1 MDLKT
6 LKDINGKLD
15 LLRMRDLPSIEST
28 IEKSEINIYAP
39 VLHSINL
46 NIHNIWLENHIQSQ
60 LLARIS
66 LQLQEEKETKTHKKT
81 SKDMDNQL
89 FCEEVLKG
97 NYNLLKQHLRTFVNW
112 SCKYITKNFQRV
124 EELFISEPEYG
135 H

>member
-15 LLRMRDLPSIEST
+15 LLRMRDLPRIEST

-46 NIHNIWLENHIQSQ
+46 NLHNIWLENHIQSQ

-97 NYNLLKQHLRTFVNW
+97 NYNLPETTFENI
-112 SCKYITKNFQRV
+112 C
-124 EELFISEPEYG
+124 ELEL
-135 H
+135 